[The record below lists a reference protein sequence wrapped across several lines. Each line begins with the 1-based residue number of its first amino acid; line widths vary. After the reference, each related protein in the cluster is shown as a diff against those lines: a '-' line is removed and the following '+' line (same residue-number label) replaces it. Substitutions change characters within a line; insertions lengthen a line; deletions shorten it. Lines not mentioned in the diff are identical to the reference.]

1 MIERITREGVSLVNL
16 GGFNNEITTWF
27 VLKMEE
33 SLHYIDK
40 TKCTAILIGATPY
53 KPDAATIKYV
63 YDGIVYIDFYSALRS
78 GFGMLNYA
86 ELVAWINKN
95 EYTGN
100 QDLTLGGTYDDKISE
115 AIEVLKNKYYLYVE
129 RDDSEYDY
137 KEGFDTYTEAN
148 SYRLGCQLSW
158 MNHADYVFL
167 VEETP
172 SRDVSGE
179 IEWCRNTYNL
189 TKKKVEEIKKL
200 LLNAGIDY

>member
-1 MIERITREGVSLVNL
+1 MIERIIRQGISLVNL
-16 GGFNNEITTWF
+16 GGFDNEITTWF

-63 YDGIVYIDFYSALRS
+63 YDGIVYVDFYSALRS
-78 GFGMLNYA
+78 GFEMLNYA
-86 ELVAWINKN
+86 ELVDWINKN

-100 QDLTLGGTYDDKISE
+100 RDISLGGYYDDKVSE

-129 RDDSEYDY
+129 RDDRMYDY
-137 KEGFDTYTEAN
+137 KEGFKTYTEAN
-148 SYRLGCQLSW
+148 SYRLKCQCSW
-158 MNHADYVFL
+158 MSHADYVFL
-167 VEETP
+167 AEGIR
-172 SRDVSGE
+172 SCDVLGE

-189 TKKKVEEIKKL
+189 TRLGKEEVKKL

>member
-1 MIERITREGVSLVNL
+1 MIERIIREGISLVNL
-16 GGFNNEITTWF
+16 GSFNNEITTWF
-27 VLKMEE
+27 VLKMKE

-53 KPDAATIKYV
+53 KPNAATIKYV

-86 ELVAWINKN
+86 ELVSWINNN

-100 QDLTLGGTYDDKISE
+100 HDLTLGGTYDDKVSE
-115 AIEVLKNKYYLYVE
+115 AIEILKNKYHLYVE

-137 KEGFDTYTEAN
+137 KKGFDTYTEAN
-148 SYRLGCQLSW
+148 SYRQECQRSW

-167 VEETP
+167 VEEIP
-172 SRDVSGE
+172 SRDVSGN
-179 IEWCRNTYNL
+179 IRRCRNVYNL
-189 TKKKVEEIKKL
+189 TKKSKDDIKKL

>member
-1 MIERITREGVSLVNL
+1 MIERIIREGISLVNF
-16 GGFNNEITTWF
+16 GGFDNEITTWF
-27 VLKMEE
+27 VLKMKE
-33 SLHYIDK
+33 SLHYVDK

-78 GFGMLNYA
+78 GFGILNYS
-86 ELVAWINKN
+86 ELVSWINN
-95 EYTGN
+95 HEYTGN
-100 QDLTLGGTYDDKISE
+100 QNLGLGGYYDDKVNE

-129 RDDSEYDY
+129 RDDSDYDY

-148 SYRLGCQLSW
+148 SYRLECQRSW

-167 VEETP
+167 VEEIP
-172 SRDVSGE
+172 SRDISGD
-179 IEWCRNTYNL
+179 IEWCRATYNL
-189 TKKKVEEIKKL
+189 TKMCNKEIKKL